1 MDLSK
6 NRIPDPVKNIH
17 MIAICG
23 TGMGAL
29 ASMLKDMGFE
39 ITGSDQKVYPPMS
52 EFLSSKDIDV
62 TEGFS
67 KKNVAYGPDLVIV
80 GNAVSKEN
88 PEVVAM
94 NQMGLEFCSMPQAV
108 NRFIASGKKPLVITG
123 THGKTTTSSIL
134 AWILYEAGMDPTFM
148 IGGILKNFESNYRL
162 GSGEHMVIEGD
173 EYDTAFFDKGAKFL
187 HYDPSIAILTG
198 VEFDHADIFRDI
210 QHVKQAFDAFITG
223 ISPQHTLVAFDDD
236 NNVSDLVH
244 GKSCQMIK
252 YGKNADSVWRL
263 GSVSIQQ
270 PWTYFDVLKH
280 DTVFGN
286 FKTRLVGEHNLLN
299 ALSAIAVSDTLTIP
313 VKAVARAF
321 ESFEGIKRRQEVR
334 GEKSGITV
342 MDDFAHHPTA
352 VRETLRAVKPFYPN
366 GRLIAV
372 FEPRTNSSMRSIFQN
387 IYPLSFDGADIVCIR
402 QPSLLDKIPQKERFS
417 SQQLVDDLKRQGK
430 DAHFFPD
437 TDEIIDFLVSKAKSG
452 DLVLVM
458 SNGGFDNIH
467 ERLLSML

>member
-1 MDLSK
+1 MDLIK
-6 NRIPDPVKNIH
+6 NRISDSVESIH

-252 YGKNADSVWRL
+252 YGRNADSVWRL

-280 DTVFGN
+280 DTIFGN
-286 FKTRLVGEHNLLN
+286 FKTRLVGEHNLQ
-299 ALSAIAVSDTLTIP
+299 T
-313 VKAVARAF
+313 R
-321 ESFEGIKRRQEVR
+321 
-334 GEKSGITV
+334 
-342 MDDFAHHPTA
+342 
-352 VRETLRAVKPFYPN
+352 
-366 GRLIAV
+366 
-372 FEPRTNSSMRSIFQN
+372 
-387 IYPLSFDGADIVCIR
+387 
-402 QPSLLDKIPQKERFS
+402 
-417 SQQLVDDLKRQGK
+417 
-430 DAHFFPD
+430 
-437 TDEIIDFLVSKAKSG
+437 
-452 DLVLVM
+452 
-458 SNGGFDNIH
+458 
-467 ERLLSML
+467 

>member
-6 NRIPDPVKNIH
+6 NRIPDPVKSIH

-39 ITGSDQKVYPPMS
+39 ITGSDQKVYPPIS
-52 EFLSSKDIDV
+52 EFLSSKGIEI

-67 KKNVAYGPDLVIV
+67 EKNVAYGPDLVIV
-80 GNAVSKEN
+80 GNAVSKDN
-88 PEVVAM
+88 PEVLGM

-108 NRFIASGKKPLVITG
+108 NRFIAFGKKPLVVTG

-134 AWILYEAGMDPTFM
+134 AWILYEAGLDPTFM

-198 VEFDHADIFRDI
+198 VEFDHADIFKDI
-210 QHVKQAFDAFITG
+210 HHVKQAFDAFITG
-223 ISPQHTLVAFDDD
+223 ISPQNTLVAFDDD
-236 NNVSDLVH
+236 KNVSDLVQ
-244 GKSCQMIK
+244 GKSCKMVK
-252 YGKNADSVWRL
+252 YGRHADSVWRL
-263 GSVSIQQ
+263 DSVGIQQ
-270 PWTYFDVLKH
+270 PWTFFDVLKH
-280 DTVFGN
+280 GRIFGN
-286 FKTRLVGEHNLLN
+286 FKTRLVGEHNMLN
-299 ALSAIAVSDTLTIP
+299 ALSAIAVADTLTIP
-313 VKAVARAF
+313 VEAIARAF
-321 ESFEGIKRRQEVR
+321 ESFEGVKRRQEIR
-334 GEKSGITV
+334 GEKAGITV

-372 FEPRTNSSMRSIFQN
+372 FEPRTNSSMRNIFQN
-387 IYPLSFDGADIVCIR
+387 IYPLSFDGADIICIR
-402 QPSLLDKIPQKERFS
+402 QPSLLDKIPLNERFS
-417 SQQLVDDLKRQGK
+417 SPQLVNDLMKLGK

-437 TDEIIDFLVSKAKSG
+437 TDEIIDFLITEAKSG
-452 DLVLVM
+452 DLILVM

-467 ERLLSML
+467 ERLLKSL